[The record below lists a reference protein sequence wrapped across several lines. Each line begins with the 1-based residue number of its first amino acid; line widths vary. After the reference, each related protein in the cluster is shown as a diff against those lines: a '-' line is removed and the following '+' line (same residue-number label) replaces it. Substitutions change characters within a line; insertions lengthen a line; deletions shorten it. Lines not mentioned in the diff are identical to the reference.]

1 MNSMRGILLLVLVV
15 TVAVSC
21 SRLPRSIRSNDE
33 MASIRAEYLQNN
45 PDGEY
50 NGHITEGRVVK
61 GMNTLEVLASW
72 GVPNVRRGWELDK
85 EEYWTYYAKD
95 EHTQQLVSYDLVFD
109 DRVLKRW
116 VIGEAGAGLG
126 TAQIEDGSTRTIEE
140 TLRLG
145 ASDAASSGAPSKQ
158 RK

>member
-1 MNSMRGILLLVLVV
+1 MNSMRCILLLVLVV

-21 SRLPRSIRSNDE
+21 SRLPRSTRSNDE

-45 PDGEY
+45 PDGKY

-61 GMNTLEVLASW
+61 GMNNVEVLASW
-72 GVPNVRRGWELDK
+72 GVPNVRRGWEHDK
-85 EEYWTYYAKD
+85 TEYWTYYAKD

-109 DRVLKRW
+109 DRVLHRW
-116 VIGEAGAGLG
+116 VIGAPGAGLG
-126 TAQIEDGSTRTIEE
+126 TAQIEDSSTRTIEE

-145 ASDAASSGAPSKQ
+145 APNAVTSGVPGKQ
-158 RK
+158 KK

>member
-1 MNSMRGILLLVLVV
+1 MNSMRCILLLVFVV
-15 TVAVSC
+15 TVTGCC
-21 SRLPRSIRSNDE
+21 SRLPQSIRSNDE

-72 GVPNVRRGWELDK
+72 GVPNVRRGWEHDK
-85 EEYWTYYAKD
+85 TEYWTYYAKD
-95 EHTQQLVSYDLVFD
+95 EHTQQLVSYVLVFD
-109 DRVLKRW
+109 DRVLRRW
-116 VIGEAGAGLG
+116 VIGAPEAGLG

-145 ASDAASSGAPSKQ
+145 ASNTVSSGVPSKQ
-158 RK
+158 KK